1 MESSQSYAATL
12 THYSTEPLTPGPD
25 YDPLLLLL
33 ALAGDVHPN
42 PGPSRYPCSVCFK
55 NVTSQGTSYLC
66 TRCSHWV
73 HSRCSG
79 LRNAADYRKANGWI
93 CTACMT
99 PPQSRTPPPPPTPSH
114 MPTISDKT
122 FNILQWNA
130 NGIGIKQTELSIFL
144 EAHNVKVA
152 AIQESKLT
160 AKSRSP
166 NIQNYTLV
174 QQDRRLG
181 PGGGLLFFIHNSVS
195 FTRKPLSTMSK
206 NDPHLEE
213 LTITIAMDNTELLIT
228 NVYIPPASSCNGRY
242 SPPLDHLLTGTDSL
256 VLGDFNAHHSLWH
269 SGTTDTRGNQLADSV
284 STSSFAVLNTDSPT
298 RLPGSANPS
307 IDHLH
312 QESLTL
318 RVKDHSDMLSAQYL
332 VNCLEKDHVC
342 HGITTQEPRPRPMK
356 ETLHSRHHSTVLPR
370 LGSSRMESHQN
381 LHTHAVESAIQLQGN
396 NRVLKKPAP
405 PISDEEQRLNRRQ
418 RCTLSQLRSGHC
430 HLLQDYKH
438 RVLGEPSDTCTDCGA
453 SPQDVTHLFDCTTH
467 PTDLSPEDLWRN
479 PVGSIRAFSY
489 LDNGNLD

>member
-1 MESSQSYAATL
+1 MESSQSCAATL

-42 PGPSRYPCSVCFK
+42 PGPSRYPCSK
-55 NVTSQGTSYLC
+55 NVTSQRTSYLC

-99 PPQSRTPPPPPTPSH
+99 PPQSRAPPPPPTPAH
-114 MPTISDKT
+114 RPTISDKT
-122 FNILQWNA
+122 FDILQWNA
-130 NGIGIKQTELSIFL
+130 NGIVSKQTELSIFL

-174 QQDRRLG
+174 RQDRRLG

-213 LTITIAMDNTELLIT
+213 LTISIAMDNTELLIT

-307 IDHLH
+307 SPDVSLASTSLITSSEWQTHTTMSSDHLPILIGLQTTATSSPARHRTYINLKKADWTGYKQEIERKLSSRHLPTDCQKDEKLFRATLLKAASHHIPTGRRKLYTQQVPAEILAMMEERDDLRKQDPSSPRLSTMSDEITKATSDHKRRQWREFVESIDHR
-312 QESLTL
+312 T
-318 RVKDHSDMLSAQYL
+318 D
-332 VNCLEKDHVC
+332 
-342 HGITTQEPRPRPMK
+342 
-356 ETLHSRHHSTVLPR
+356 ST
-370 LGSSRMESHQN
+370 
-381 LHTHAVESAIQLQGN
+381 
-396 NRVLKKPAP
+396 K
-405 PISDEEQRLNRRQ
+405 
-418 RCTLSQLRSGHC
+418 
-430 HLLQDYKH
+430 
-438 RVLGEPSDTCTDCGA
+438 
-453 SPQDVTHLFDCTTH
+453 
-467 PTDLSPEDLWRN
+467 LWRT
-479 PVGSIRAFSY
+479 IK
-489 LDNGNLD
+489 